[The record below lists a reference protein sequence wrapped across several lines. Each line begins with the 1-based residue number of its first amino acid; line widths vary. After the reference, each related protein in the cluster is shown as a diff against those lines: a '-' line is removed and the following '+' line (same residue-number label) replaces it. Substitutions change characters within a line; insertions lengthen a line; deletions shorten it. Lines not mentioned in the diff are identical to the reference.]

1 MSMNIHLSAT
11 RTVSFKNKAGKRKS
25 TKQTIEFP
33 VWQTPTKVSYAIE
46 AAHPDEK
53 LDQYIKWI
61 MSCNIP
67 DHEEHEYAEQ
77 IGPIDWNVEPVWIS
91 TKMENI
97 GQQHITEMRE
107 WIFDAEENGYT
118 LDWWVA

>member
-11 RTVSFKNKAGKRKS
+11 RIISFKNSAGKRKS

-33 VWQTPTKVSYAIE
+33 VWQTPTKISFAIE
-46 AAHPDEK
+46 SAQPDQK
-53 LDQYIKWI
+53 LDLYIKWI

-77 IGPIDWNVEPVWIS
+77 IGPIDWNVEPVPIS
-91 TKMENI
+91 TKMENS
-97 GQQHITEMRE
+97 GLQHISEIRE
-107 WIFDAEENGYT
+107 WIAEAEENGYT